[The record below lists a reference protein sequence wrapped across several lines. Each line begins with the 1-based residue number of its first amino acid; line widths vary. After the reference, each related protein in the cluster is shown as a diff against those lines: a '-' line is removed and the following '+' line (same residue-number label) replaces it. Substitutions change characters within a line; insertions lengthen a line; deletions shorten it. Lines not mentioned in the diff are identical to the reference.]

1 MTIHD
6 LIGYGGFSLVAGA
19 LLTVL
24 KFAVRR
30 ENREGIA

>member
-19 LLTVL
+19 LLTLMHHLV
-24 KFAVRR
+24 KK
-30 ENREGIA
+30 ENPKEIA